1 MLGNSE
7 AREEGGGGEED
18 ATRINPLRHAC
29 MATEDVLLYILS
41 VSAYSVVT
49 NKHMVWNKHSTEDV
63 LLYISQ
69 SQLTLLLLISILYGI
84 NIGS

>member
-7 AREEGGGGEED
+7 AREEEEEEED

-41 VSAYSVVT
+41 VSAYSIVS
-49 NKHMVWNKHSTEDV
+49 NKHKVWYKPM
-63 LLYISQ
+63 
-69 SQLTLLLLISILYGI
+69 
-84 NIGS
+84 GS

>member
-49 NKHMVWNKHSTEDV
+49 NKHMVWNKHRK
-63 LLYISQ
+63 LKRKMFYLIYSQ
-69 SQLTLLLLISILYGI
+69 SQLTL
-84 NIGS
+84 